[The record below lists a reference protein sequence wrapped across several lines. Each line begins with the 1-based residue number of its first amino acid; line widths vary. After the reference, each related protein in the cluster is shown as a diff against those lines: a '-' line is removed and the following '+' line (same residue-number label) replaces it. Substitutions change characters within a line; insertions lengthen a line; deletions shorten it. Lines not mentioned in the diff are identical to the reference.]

1 MSRRQ
6 RRFLGVTRRQ
16 GEIDLPVTAIEL
28 EHAVYSGAKLK
39 ILAEGMV
46 PVFEEQ
52 EARVERGLSLETWG
66 SMPLYEKAL
75 IIAIRRTNI
84 SLQNLQ
90 NEAEIRD
97 AERKAR
103 KNGRKR

>member
-1 MSRRQ
+1 MSRR
-6 RRFLGVTRRQ
+6 RKRFLGVTRRQ

-28 EHAVYSGAKLK
+28 EYAVYSGAKLK

-46 PVFEEQ
+46 PVFEEH
-52 EARVERGLSLETWG
+52 EARVERGLSLEAWG
-66 SMPLYEKAL
+66 TMPLYEKAM

-84 SLQNLQ
+84 ALQNLQ

-97 AERKAR
+97 AERKA
-103 KNGRKR
+103 KRRNKR

>member
-1 MSRRQ
+1 MSRR
-6 RRFLGVTRRQ
+6 RKRFLGVTRRV
-16 GEIDLPVTAIEL
+16 GEVDLPVTAVEL
-28 EHAVYSGAKLK
+28 EYAVYSGAKLK

-52 EARVERGLSLETWG
+52 ETRVERGLSLEAWG
-66 SMPLYEKAL
+66 AIPLYEKAL

-84 SLQNLQ
+84 ALQNLQ

-103 KNGRKR
+103 KKNRR